1 MWYNF
6 RHGTCKDKKTRDDAE
21 AAAGKGWLEA
31 ADEVR
36 STKFAGAGPAFCREK
51 GRFAMNGIN
60 EGIREDHGCL
70 CAILG
75 MFFGPIGLIVAAII
89 GGAQGVVSALLG
101 MILPTILGLV
111 LFFAMG
117 GLAFISALLA

>member
-1 MWYNF
+1 
-6 RHGTCKDKKTRDDAE
+6 
-21 AAAGKGWLEA
+21 
-31 ADEVR
+31 
-36 STKFAGAGPAFCREK
+36 
-51 GRFAMNGIN
+51 MNGIN

-101 MILPTILGLV
+101 MILPTILGIV
-111 LFFAMG
+111 LFLALG
-117 GLAFISALLA
+117 GLTFISALLA